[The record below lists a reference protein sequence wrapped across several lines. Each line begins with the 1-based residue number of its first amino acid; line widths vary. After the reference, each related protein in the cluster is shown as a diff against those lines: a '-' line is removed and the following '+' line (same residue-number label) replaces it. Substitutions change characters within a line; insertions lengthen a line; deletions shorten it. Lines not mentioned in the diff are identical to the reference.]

1 MGEEVASTAGKAP
14 VSAQAPQETAG
25 EPTPEATMAERRERA
40 RLMTYRLFPL
50 WLFLLTFGVTVVWE
64 AAVRGHDIT
73 SDKLQAA
80 ALIALAVALF
90 IGAPVGIRFF
100 NPLPPKT

>member
-1 MGEEVASTAGKAP
+1 VAEEMASAAASVAVGGGGPKEAGSAPTAA
-14 VSAQAPQETAG
+14 
-25 EPTPEATMAERRERA
+25 ATMAERRERA

-50 WLFLLTFGVTVVWE
+50 WLFLLTFGITVVWE
-64 AAVRGHDIT
+64 AAVRGHEIT

-80 ALIALAVALF
+80 ALIALGVALF